1 MNKPLSQERIEALR
15 AINAIESMIRPSVNS
30 IGMLIAALTAMG
42 SSETVQRALYRAE
55 RSTPNDVIKDAEELI
70 DVLFE
75 IGEGVIA
82 LKLERR
88 LAELREGQSSDAI
101 AGLWELVDLLPH
113 DAYMAFGFAVE
124 SAQARCGEHPNPQEL
139 LRDIDFDREGFRFGP
154 AWQFWGDLSPEAIKV
169 ARAAFI
175 AALLHAAG
183 LGDEPE
189 YPEPLAD

>member
-1 MNKPLSQERIEALR
+1 MNKSLSQERIEALR
-15 AINAIESMIRPSVNS
+15 AINAIESTIRSSVNS
-30 IGMLIAALTAMG
+30 IGMFIAALTAMG
-42 SSETVQRALYRAE
+42 SGETVQRALYRAE
-55 RSTPNDVIKDAEELI
+55 RHAPNDVIKDAEELI
-70 DVLFE
+70 DVLHE

-113 DAYMAFGFAVE
+113 DAYMSFGFAVE

-154 AWQFWGDLSPEAIKV
+154 AWELWGERAPEAMKV

-175 AALLHAAG
+175 ANLLYSAG
-183 LGDEPE
+183 LGDEPD